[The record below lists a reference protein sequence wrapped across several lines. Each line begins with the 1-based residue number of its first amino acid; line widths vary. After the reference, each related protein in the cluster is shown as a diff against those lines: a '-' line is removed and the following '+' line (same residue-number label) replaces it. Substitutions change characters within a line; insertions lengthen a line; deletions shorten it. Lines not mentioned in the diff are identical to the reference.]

1 MSDDA
6 KITDLPKANT
16 YSGGCDHDHGPSAS
30 WMKTQ
35 GAGSAPRVRTGVI
48 LSVILLM
55 YAGLSARL
63 FQIQVGQHK
72 VWDKRQGDQEVTREL
87 IDAQR
92 GPICDRNWLPL
103 AFCVPRDTVIADLLL
118 MKDQADR
125 DSAAAKIA
133 PLLNMPVAELEQKLN
148 RYSTTSTPAPA
159 SIESSPAGAAPP
171 KTQEKHRIVYLA
183 RNIDTDVADKIR
195 ALKIK
200 GIGFEDTF
208 RRTYPQ
214 GNLACH
220 VIGWAGLD
228 GGMEGLEMELD
239 PLLKGTPGYLR
250 YYRDAAKRLIALND
264 GSVSP
269 TTGTPPRDGLSICL
283 TIDARIQ
290 QTAEEELNKIQEEF
304 QPKAATCIV
313 MDVSTGAILAMA
325 VTPNF
330 DPNSPSKSANEN
342 RRNRTITDF
351 YEPGSTFKSFVASV
365 ALERKLW
372 RRTEMLDCEN
382 GAWHLGWRTLHDAHA
397 YGILSFDDVIAKSS
411 NIGAAKIASRLG
423 LNGLWDV
430 VNLYGFGHPTG
441 IKFPGERAYGVRP
454 RKKWSNDSLYSVG
467 MGQEI
472 CVTPLQLATAYSAVV
487 NGGILYRPKIVQR
500 ITNEGGDELYALH
513 PQSVRR
519 VISEQTSAQMRQ
531 VLARVVQP
539 GGTGMRAFCAEW
551 QIGGKTGTAQKV
563 DPVTHKYSNSMYV
576 GSFCGFAPVDN
587 PRLVCL
593 ITVDE
598 PHKGI
603 GYYGGTVACPGVRE
617 VLRKG
622 MTVLNVPP
630 RSADEQK
637 KAIADAK
644 VSGH

>member
-1 MSDDA
+1 
-6 KITDLPKANT
+6 
-16 YSGGCDHDHGPSAS
+16 
-30 WMKTQ
+30 MKTR
-35 GAGSAPRVRTGVI
+35 GAGSGARIRTAVL
-48 LSVILLM
+48 LSVILVI
-55 YAGLSARL
+55 YAGLCARL
-63 FQIQVGQHK
+63 VQIQVGQHQM
-72 VWDKRQGDQEVTREL
+72 WSERSGNQEVTRES

-92 GPICDRNWLPL
+92 GPIYDCNWLPM
-103 AFCVPRDTVIADLLL
+103 AFCVPRDTIIADLKLL
-118 MKDQADR
+118 KDKSDR
-125 DSAAAKIA
+125 DAAAAKIA
-133 PLLNMPVAELEQKLN
+133 PILNMPVSEVEQKLA
-148 RYSTTSTPAPA
+148 RDD
-159 SIESSPAGAAPP
+159 
-171 KTQEKHRIVYLA
+171 RRVVYLA
-183 RNIDTDVADKIR
+183 RNVDTDISDKLR

-214 GNLACH
+214 NNLACH

-269 TTGTPPRDGLSICL
+269 STGTPPRDGLAICL
-283 TIDARIQ
+283 TIDARVQ
-290 QTAEEELNKIQEEF
+290 QTAEEELAKIQEEF
-304 QPKAATCIV
+304 QPKAATCVV
-313 MDVSTGAILAMA
+313 MDVSTGAVIAMA
-325 VTPNF
+325 CTPNF
-330 DPNSPSKSANEN
+330 DPNSPSRAANEN

-365 ALERKLW
+365 ALDRKLW
-372 RRTEMLDCEN
+372 RRNEMIDCEN

-411 NIGAAKIASRLG
+411 NIGAAKIASRMG

-430 VNLYGFGHPTG
+430 VNLFGFGHPTG
-441 IKFPGERAYGVRP
+441 IKFPGEKAYGVRP
-454 RKKWSNDSLYSVG
+454 RKKWSNDSMYSVG

-472 CVTPLQLATAYSAVV
+472 CVTPLQLAAAYSAVV

-500 ITNEGGDELYALH
+500 ITNENGEELYALH

-531 VLARVVQP
+531 VLTRVVAP
-539 GGTGMRAFCAEW
+539 GGTGTRAFCAEW
-551 QIGGKTGTAQKV
+551 PIGGKTGTAQKV
-563 DPVTHKYSNSMYV
+563 DPVTHKYSNTLYV
-576 GSFCGFAPVDN
+576 GSFCGFAPADN

-622 MTVLNVPP
+622 LTVLNVPP

-637 KAIADAK
+637 KAIAEAK
-644 VSGH
+644 PAAGH